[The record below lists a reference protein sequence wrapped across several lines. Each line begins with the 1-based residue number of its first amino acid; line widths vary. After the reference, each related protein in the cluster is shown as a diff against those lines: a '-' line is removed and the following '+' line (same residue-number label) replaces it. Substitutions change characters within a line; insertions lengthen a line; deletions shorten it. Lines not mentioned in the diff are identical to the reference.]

1 MDQRGF
7 PDLWRTWRAQMR
19 AIADAGNMAMA
30 PDLRG
35 YGETEGDPD
44 PRKWTAM
51 DVMGDLVAILDHV
64 GVDQVTVIAHDWGT
78 NTGWPAVRLRPDR
91 FVGMF
96 AVSVPWASDW
106 TPADD
111 GLIAH
116 LRWPTVRALKPGIRF
131 PNIPPERCRTVK
143 QKLRSPSSMSGGYSR
158 SPLTEGAVAAGARFS
173 CMGLCRWN

>member
-1 MDQRGF
+1 M
-7 PDLWRTWRAQMR
+7 
-19 AIADAGNMAMA
+19 
-30 PDLRG
+30 
-35 YGETEGDPD
+35 
-44 PRKWTAM
+44 
-51 DVMGDLVAILDHV
+51 
-64 GVDQVTVIAHDWGT
+64 IAHDWGT

-111 GLIAH
+111 ELIAR

-131 PNIPPERCRTVK
+131 PHFPPERRRRVK

-158 SPLTEGAVAAGARFS
+158 SQLTEGAVAAGARFS